1 MLRTNGRIVVR
12 SALKALMIGVAACLL
27 HSLRGVVDGAS
38 GNSAGL
44 DCAKFRR
51 NGGYGGGSRL
61 QNQNDA
67 CSHICIPSLR
77 KRCFCS
83 GFSFGSGDHATTV
96 SSFLS

>member
-1 MLRTNGRIVVR
+1 MLRTRRRIVVR
-12 SALKALMIGVAACLL
+12 SALKALMIWVAACLL
-27 HSLRGVVDGAS
+27 RTRRRIVDRAS
-38 GNSAGL
+38 GKSAGL

-51 NGGYGGGSRL
+51 NGGYGGGSHV

-67 CSHICIPSLR
+67 CGHICIPSFR

-83 GFSFGSGDHATTV
+83 GFNFGSGDHATTV